1 MKIDELYQV
10 LAGQYGDI
18 LSDHAMWQCI
28 SALGIKPYKDG
39 NQWRFLYGENIQVGV
54 CGFGNTIYEA
64 ACNFYYNVINKK
76 IT

>member
-28 SALGIKPYKDG
+28 SALGIKPYKD
-39 NQWRFLYGENIQVGV
+39 
-54 CGFGNTIYEA
+54 
-64 ACNFYYNVINKK
+64 
-76 IT
+76 